1 MRQVYKLPLVLEPQ
15 PEGGYTIT
23 CPLLPN
29 LITEAD
35 TLEEV
40 IPNVTD
46 AVTALLEAY
55 QEMNLPLPDILQP
68 VSQNAPLLAETL
80 IQMEAA

>member
-1 MRQVYKLPLVLEPQ
+1 MENIYKLPLLLEPQ

-35 TLEEV
+35 SLDEV
-40 IPNVTD
+40 IPNVAD
-46 AVTALLEAY
+46 ALTALIEAY
-55 QEMNLPLPDILQP
+55 EDLNKPLPDII
-68 VSQNAPLLAETL
+68 SC
-80 IQMEAA
+80 